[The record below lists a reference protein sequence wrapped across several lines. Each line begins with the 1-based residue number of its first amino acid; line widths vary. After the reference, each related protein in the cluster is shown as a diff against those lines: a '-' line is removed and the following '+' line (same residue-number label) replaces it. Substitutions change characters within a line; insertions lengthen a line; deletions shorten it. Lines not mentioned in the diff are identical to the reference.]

1 MVGHMPLEHGIGV
14 RIPAWQPRIL
24 NIKTPRNRGVFMWVP
39 KPLPFVALVQKGDIY
54 KSILSPSDA

>member
-1 MVGHMPLEHGIGV
+1 
-14 RIPAWQPRIL
+14 
-24 NIKTPRNRGVFMWVP
+24 MWVP